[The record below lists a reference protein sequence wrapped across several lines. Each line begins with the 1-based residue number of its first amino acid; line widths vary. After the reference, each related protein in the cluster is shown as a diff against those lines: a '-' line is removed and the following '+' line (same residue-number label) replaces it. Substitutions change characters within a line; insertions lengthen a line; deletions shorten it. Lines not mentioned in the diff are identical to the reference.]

1 MKKRLIIAFVLAL
14 FLTTY
19 NNQEFFKKNSNL
31 FIKNIYLENILS
43 IDEKEIKRNLAF
55 LYDTNILLLNIKKI
69 ESKLSEI
76 DIIDSFKIKKIYPN
90 TIKITIFE
98 KIPLAIIQDKK
109 DKSYYTKEG
118 DVINYFDHINY
129 KNLPLVFGDK
139 ESFKIFYNNLKKI
152 EFPMNE
158 IDKFYLFESKRW
170 DLLTKDNKTI
180 KLPIK
185 EYEESL
191 KNYLK
196 HKDEVNFNKYKIFDY
211 RISNQLILK

>member
-1 MKKRLIIAFVLAL
+1 
-14 FLTTY
+14 
-19 NNQEFFKKNSNL
+19 
-31 FIKNIYLENILS
+31 
-43 IDEKEIKRNLAF
+43 
-55 LYDTNILLLNIKKI
+55 
-69 ESKLSEI
+69 
-76 DIIDSFKIKKIYPN
+76 
-90 TIKITIFE
+90 
-98 KIPLAIIQDKK
+98 
-109 DKSYYTKEG
+109 
-118 DVINYFDHINY
+118 
-129 KNLPLVFGDK
+129 
-139 ESFKIFYNNLKKI
+139 
-152 EFPMNE
+152 MNE